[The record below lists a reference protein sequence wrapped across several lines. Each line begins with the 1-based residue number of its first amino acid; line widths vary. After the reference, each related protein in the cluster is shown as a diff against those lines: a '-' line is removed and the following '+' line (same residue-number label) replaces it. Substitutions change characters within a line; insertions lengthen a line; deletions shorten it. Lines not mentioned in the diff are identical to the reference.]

1 MARRRRSFSA
11 AYKAKVALA
20 AAKGDKTLSE
30 LASQFGVYP
39 NQISAWKK
47 QLVEQLP
54 ELFADGRKRREQ
66 GEDVERAQLYEE
78 IGRLKVE
85 LDWLKKKAAQWDGG

>member
-1 MARRRRSFSA
+1 MARKRRSFSA
-11 AYKAKVALA
+11 SYKAKVALA

-47 QLVEQLP
+47 QLVEQMA
-54 ELFADGRKRREQ
+54 ELFEDGRKRREP
-66 GEDVERAQLYEE
+66 EDDTERAELYEQ